1 MIAGSA
7 RQDGSG
13 GKTVLVLVP
22 HPDDAEFHAGGTIAR
37 FVKEGARAVLVIA
50 TDGCKGSFKHDR
62 ATLIRLR
69 GEEALR
75 AARRLG
81 AEPPLMLGH
90 SDMEL
95 DALPAGFLREQFIRQ
110 IRCHR
115 PDILIAE
122 DPLSRMAMHPDQR
135 ADAWAAV
142 EAVAAAPLPLVHPE
156 HLAEGLEP
164 HYVAEKYYFLEEVA
178 SANKIVDISAT
189 LEDKL
194 AALAEHTTQVEF
206 LVEDAIRQA
215 QVAGVDLTAL
225 AGGSLVDPLQALRWA
240 VRAQAGM
247 FGEHAGFEYGEA
259 FRYTRFHPM
268 IEALLENR

>member
-1 MIAGSA
+1 MTDPTIVPE
-7 RQDGSG
+7 

-37 FVKEGARAVLVIA
+37 FVKEGACAILVIA

-90 SDMEL
+90 ADMEL

-110 IRCHR
+110 IRRHR

-122 DPLSRMAMHPDQR
+122 DPLSRTAMHPDHR
-135 ADAWAAV
+135 AVAWAAV

-164 HYVAEKYYFLEEVA
+164 HYVAEKYYFLEEAA
-178 SANKIVDISAT
+178 SANKIMDISAT

-215 QVAGVDLTAL
+215 QVAGVDLAAL
-225 AGGSLVDPLQALRWA
+225 AGQSLADPLQALGWA

-247 FGEHAGFEYGEA
+247 FGEHAGFQYGEA